1 MPFLSII
8 IPAYNEQQRL
18 PATLEAVWNYLRAR
32 WPGGFEI
39 LVVDDG
45 SKDSTAR
52 VAEQFGRGRPEVRLL
67 RNPGNR
73 GKGYSVRHGM
83 LKAQSEWALFTD
95 ADLSA
100 PIQELEKLLE
110 AAQREQAAVA
120 IGSRALDRSLIRV
133 RQPRRREWA
142 GRVFNRLVRLLVGLP
157 FRDTQCG
164 FKLFRRDAARAIFS
178 RQQIERFGFDVE
190 VLFLAEKLGFKTIEV
205 PVRWDHAEGTRVSMW
220 RDSVNMFLDLVRV
233 RRRWRRGLYRA
244 ESQGGE
250 GRG

>member
-32 WPGGFEI
+32 RPGGFEI

-45 SKDSTAR
+45 SQDSTAR
-52 VAEQFGRGRPEVRLL
+52 VAEQFSRGRPEVRLL
-67 RNPGNR
+67 QNPGNR

-83 LKAQSEWALFTD
+83 LEAQGEWALFTD

-100 PIQELEKLLE
+100 PIQELDKLLE
-110 AAQREQAAVA
+110 AARREQAAVA

-133 RQPRRREWA
+133 RQPRPREWA
-142 GRVFNRLVRLLVGLP
+142 GRIFNRLVRLVVGLP

-164 FKLFRRDAARAIFS
+164 FKLFRRDAARAVFS

-244 ESQGGE
+244 ESQAGE

>member
-1 MPFLSII
+1 LPFLSIV

-18 PATLEAVWNYLRAR
+18 PATLQAVWEYLEAR

-45 SKDSTAR
+45 SSDSTAR
-52 VAEQFGRGRPEVRLL
+52 VAEQFGRERPGVRLL

-83 LKAQSEWALFTD
+83 LKAEGEWALFTD

-100 PIQELEKLLE
+100 PIQELDKLLE

-120 IGSRALDRSLIRV
+120 IGSRGLDRSLIGV
-133 RQPRRREWA
+133 HQPRPREWA
-142 GRVFNRLVRLLVGLP
+142 GRIFNLLVRLLVGLP

-164 FKLFRRDAARAIFS
+164 FKLFRRDAARAVFS

-190 VLFLAEKLGFKTIEV
+190 ILFLAQRLGLKTIEV
-205 PVRWDHAEGTRVSMW
+205 PVRWDHAEGTRVSLL

-233 RRRWRRGLYRA
+233 RRRWRRGLYR
-244 ESQGGE
+244 EGSQAGH
-250 GRG
+250 